1 MKLKIFENEINE
13 NNLIDYYLNPKN
25 YKFKEIDIDIDLDE
39 IKKIIVSFEFNNK
52 DNRKRTNRSK
62 TDAIISPIIHQTLKD
77 IPKNIMLDKKFLNYL
92 SLVEFEDY
100 VWGRW
105 LDANLDIPKNNDQK
119 IEYIKNGKIT
129 KSRIVG
135 NNLFKSN
142 PSIHSIARLF
152 WSAELLYDNDDY
164 NLLRAAYSEQDFILQ
179 LFERQM
185 NLNPEL
191 AKSFTRLLEK
201 KSFHKIN
208 DKGKEV
214 YDRNKFRNE
223 QKKLNFYGSTMNLEH
238 IDFDNLDELLSINQ

>member
-1 MKLKIFENEINE
+1 
-13 NNLIDYYLNPKN
+13 
-25 YKFKEIDIDIDLDE
+25 
-39 IKKIIVSFEFNNK
+39 
-52 DNRKRTNRSK
+52 
-62 TDAIISPIIHQTLKD
+62 
-77 IPKNIMLDKKFLNYL
+77 MLDKKFLNYL

-105 LDANLDIPKNNDQK
+105 LDASADIPKNNDQK

-129 KSRIVG
+129 KSRIIG

-164 NLLRAAYSEQDFILQ
+164 NLLRATYSEQDFILQ

-185 NLNPEL
+185 NLDPEL

>member
-164 NLLRAAYSEQDFILQ
+164 NLLR
-179 LFERQM
+179 
-185 NLNPEL
+185 
-191 AKSFTRLLEK
+191 
-201 KSFHKIN
+201 
-208 DKGKEV
+208 
-214 YDRNKFRNE
+214 
-223 QKKLNFYGSTMNLEH
+223 
-238 IDFDNLDELLSINQ
+238 

>member
-13 NNLIDYYLNPKN
+13 NNLIDYYLNPTN
-25 YKFKEIDIDIDLDE
+25 YKFKEIDIDIDLDK

-62 TDAIISPIIHQTLKD
+62 TDAIISPIIHQSLKD

-164 NLLRAAYSEQDFILQ
+164 NLLRL
-179 LFERQM
+179 LFR
-185 NLNPEL
+185 
-191 AKSFTRLLEK
+191 AR
-201 KSFHKIN
+201 
-208 DKGKEV
+208 
-214 YDRNKFRNE
+214 
-223 QKKLNFYGSTMNLEH
+223 FYT
-238 IDFDNLDELLSINQ
+238 SII

>member
-1 MKLKIFENEINE
+1 MKIKIFENDINE
-13 NNLIDYYLNPKN
+13 NNLIEYYTNPKN
-25 YKFKEIDIDIDLDE
+25 FIFKEIDLDVDVTE
-39 IKKIIVSFEFNNK
+39 IRNTIASFEFNKNE
-52 DNRKRTNRSK
+52 NRKRPNRSK
-62 TDAIISPIIHQTLKD
+62 TDAIISPIIHKTFKD

-105 LDANLDIPKNNDQK
+105 LDASADLPKNNNQK
-119 IEYIKNGKIT
+119 IDYIKNGKIT
-129 KSRIVG
+129 KSRIIG

-142 PSIHSIARLF
+142 PSIHPISRLF
-152 WSAELLYDNDDY
+152 WSAELLYDKDDY

-238 IDFDNLDELLSINQ
+238 IDYDNLDELLSIN

>member
-13 NNLIDYYLNPKN
+13 NNLIDYYLNTKN

>member
-52 DNRKRTNRSK
+52 DNRKRSNRSK